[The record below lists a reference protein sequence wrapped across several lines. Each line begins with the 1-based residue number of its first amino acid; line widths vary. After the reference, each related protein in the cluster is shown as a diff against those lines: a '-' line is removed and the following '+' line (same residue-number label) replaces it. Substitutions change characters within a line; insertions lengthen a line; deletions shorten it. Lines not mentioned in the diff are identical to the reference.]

1 MQAEFW
7 EIALELNI
15 ALNLLVKNDIL
26 YVQFKYFEL
35 TLLTRK
41 YVVYDNITIQ
51 NKAILLWLMSE

>member
-15 ALNLLVKNDIL
+15 ALNLLVKNDIP
-26 YVQFKYFEL
+26 YVQFEYFEL
-35 TLLTRK
+35 TLLARK